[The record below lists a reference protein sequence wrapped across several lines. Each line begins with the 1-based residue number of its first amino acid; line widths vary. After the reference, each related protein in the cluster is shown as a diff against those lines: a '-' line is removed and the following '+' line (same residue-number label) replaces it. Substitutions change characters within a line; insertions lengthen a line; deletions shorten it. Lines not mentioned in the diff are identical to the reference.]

1 MFAISA
7 HIGLVTSALES
18 AAATIG
24 AGMLVSGFAMAVV
37 GIARGRT
44 RREIEKNSLRD
55 ACIGGLFAIGMI
67 ALDLSMRY
75 FV

>member
-7 HIGLVTSALES
+7 HIGFATTALES
-18 AAATIG
+18 AATTIG

-37 GIARGRT
+37 GLARGRT
-44 RREIEKNSLRD
+44 RGQIEKNSLRD
-55 ACIGGLFAIGMI
+55 ACAGGLFAILLV